1 MTDDW
6 RERLTQQLEPVLME
20 GDPRPQISAYH
31 DMPYAI
37 FRYSPEDEFALRQA
51 VTLLRTRLEQAGKR
65 VTTISLSECL
75 QAALDTEGVDTAQLV
90 DTEASVGVEAMIDT
104 LHEILS
110 EYQPLDELVAHRIPS
125 DAEPTSDVVFI
136 VRAGAL
142 FPFFRTSSLLEQ
154 LKGKVHVPA
163 VLFYPG
169 ELDGAAGLRFMGVLD
184 AEHNYR
190 PKILQRISHARDDDQ
205 RPVRE

>member
-1 MTDDW
+1 MTDWKD
-6 RERLTQQLEPVLME
+6 RLTHQLEPILRKP
-20 GDPRPQISAYH
+20 DPRPAISAYH

-37 FRYSPEDEFALRQA
+37 FRYPPEAEFAVRQE
-51 VTLLRTRLEQAGKR
+51 TSLLRTRLEQTGKR
-65 VTTISLSECL
+65 VTTISLATCMDE
-75 QAALDTEGVDTAQLV
+75 ALEAEGLGATALADAEKV
-90 DTEASVGVEAMIDT
+90 AGLEATIETIHHV
-104 LHEILS
+104 LS
-110 EYQPLDELVAHRIPS
+110 ESRPLDDLVATRIPT
-125 DAEPTSDVVFI
+125 DADPLRDIVFI

-142 FPFFRTSSLLEQ
+142 FPIYRTSSLLEQ

-190 PKILQRISHARDDDQ
+190 PKIF
-205 RPVRE
+205 

>member
-6 RERLTQQLEPVLME
+6 KTRLTEKLEPVLRE
-20 GDPRPQISAYH
+20 QDPRPVISAYH
-31 DMPYAI
+31 DMPYAV
-37 FRYSPEDEFALRQA
+37 FRYPPGGRVRGAQGDS
-51 VTLLRTRLEQAGKR
+51 LLRTRLEQAGKR
-65 VTTISLSECL
+65 VTTVSLAECMYSASRH
-75 QAALDTEGVDTAQLV
+75 AASH
-90 DTEASVGVEAMIDT
+90 TEATRDAERSVGLAKTIETV
-104 LHEILS
+104 HEVLS
-110 EYQPLDELVAHRIPS
+110 SYEPLDELVAARIPE
-125 DAEPTSDVVFI
+125 DADPLRDIVFI

-142 FPFFRTSSLLEQ
+142 FPVYRTSSLLEQ

-190 PKILQRISHARDDDQ
+190 PKIF
-205 RPVRE
+205 

>member
-6 RERLTQQLEPVLME
+6 KTRLTEKLEPVLKQA
-20 GDPRPQISAYH
+20 DPRPQLSAYH

-37 FRYSPEDEFALRQA
+37 FRYPSEDEFAVRKE

-65 VTTISLSECL
+65 VTRVSLAESL
-75 QAALDTEGVDTAQLV
+75 TAALEAKGLGVAALA
-90 DTEASVGVEAMIDT
+90 EAEKAVGLTTTIETV
-104 LHEILS
+104 HEVLS
-110 EYQPLDELVAHRIPS
+110 EYQPLDNLVAERIPENA
-125 DAEPTSDVVFI
+125 DPLRDIVFI

-142 FPFFRTSSLLEQ
+142 FPVYRTSSLLEQ

-190 PKILQRISHARDDDQ
+190 PKIF
-205 RPVRE
+205 